1 MPPLHQATVR
11 SAVRQQHTITTRGHT
26 LLVDEPPPS
35 GDGAGPT
42 PQDLLMAA
50 IGSCAAITIRL
61 YAERKG
67 WDPGEVTVDVTHER
81 EPERGAD
88 GVQVPVDV
96 ITERITMTGDLTA
109 EQRERLRDIAGR
121 CPVARMVK
129 GTTRLTSELV
139 P

>member
-1 MPPLHQATVR
+1 MPPLHAATVR
-11 SAVRQQHTITTRGHT
+11 STVKQQHTISTRGHT
-26 LLVDEPPPS
+26 LIADEPPPT

-61 YAERKG
+61 YAERHG
-67 WDPGEVTVDVTHER
+67 WDPGEVTVEVTHER
-81 EPERGAD
+81 EPERAPDGA
-88 GVQVPVDV
+88 QVPVDV
-96 ITERITMTGDLTA
+96 ITERITMTGDLTG

-129 GTTRLTSELV
+129 GTTRLTTELAS
-139 P
+139 